1 MGSEV
6 LATPCA
12 SWGDTLRPEGFDD
25 SQPAVPFGTLLEEDG
40 ESNASDIF
48 LSKG

>member
-1 MGSEV
+1 MRKLGRFS
-6 LATPCA
+6 A
-12 SWGDTLRPEGFDD
+12 EGFDD